1 MAKNAAERV
10 KGIEPSS
17 STWEDDVLPLNYT
30 RRKRY
35 NNGIISYGDR
45 EMALCTINGE
55 IKETEAHTVAGLL
68 AEMNLRGRKIA
79 VEKNGAVVPRSM
91 HDSESLA
98 DGDIL
103 EIVGAVGGG

>member
-55 IKETEAHTVAGLL
+55 IKETGAHTVAELL